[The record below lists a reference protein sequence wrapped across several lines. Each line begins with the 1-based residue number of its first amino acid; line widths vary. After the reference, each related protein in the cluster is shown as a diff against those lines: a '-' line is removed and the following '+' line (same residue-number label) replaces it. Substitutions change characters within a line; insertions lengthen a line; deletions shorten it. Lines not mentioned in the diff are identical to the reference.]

1 MERGLIITAGVI
13 KYQPSKCTK
22 SVSKDYISLAPK
34 RELCKGNHCK
44 GKIPTSA
51 PPHVKTDTDREGVI
65 TRELKLHFSP
75 KMSQLA
81 NTSTD
86 PHTYNIQ
93 LTSIVP
99 QTEAQTCGVTSS
111 PQGLP

>member
-22 SVSKDYISLAPK
+22 SVSKDHISLAPK

-51 PPHVKTDTDREGVI
+51 PPQVKTDTDREGVI

-75 KMSQLA
+75 KVSQPIQVLI
-81 NTSTD
+81 
-86 PHTYNIQ
+86 HTHTTYR
-93 LTSIVP
+93 
-99 QTEAQTCGVTSS
+99 
-111 PQGLP
+111 